1 MESNSSHGVPGPSR
15 KSLLNKYAFAAAL
28 LASTTSTL
36 LGYDIGVMSGAI
48 IFIKEKIQISTI
60 QVEILVGSLNVC
72 SLIGSLLA
80 GKTSDLIGRR
90 FTIVLAAATFFIGAV
105 LMGFAP
111 SYAFLM
117 AGRVIAGIGVG
128 YSLMIAPVYTTELS
142 PATTRGFLSSL
153 PELFITIGILFG
165 YLSNYFLAGLPNH
178 INWRI
183 MLGLAGVPAIAIGFG
198 VLLMP
203 ESPRWLVMKGR
214 YDEANKILLK
224 TSDTKEEAELRLQEM
239 KTAAS
244 NFGSE
249 NSSQFSGKGVWK
261 ELLLRPSR
269 SLRRILIAAIGINF
283 FMQASGN
290 DAVVY
295 YSPQVFKAAGIHNKR
310 HLFGI
315 TVIMGLSKTF
325 FVLVS
330 ALFLDRIGRRPLLFI
345 GTLGLVASLVGLGL
359 GSKFLV
365 ENDPKPTWATVLSII
380 AVCADFSFFSIGLG
394 PITWVYSSEIFPM
407 KYRAQGSSIAVSV
420 NRVVSGAV
428 AMTFLTIADKIT
440 FAGVFFVLAGIM
452 TLATIFFYFFLP
464 ETKGKTLEEI
474 EALFEDK
481 PDNDGDKF
489 F

>member
-1 MESNSSHGVPGPSR
+1 MDSLENKSSHEVPGPR
-15 KSLLNKYAFAAAL
+15 KSRLNKYAFAAAL
-28 LASTTSTL
+28 LASTTSIL

-48 IFIKEKIQISTI
+48 IFIKENIHISTI

-80 GKTSDLIGRR
+80 GETSDLIGRR

-117 AGRVIAGIGVG
+117 AGRVIAGIGIG
-128 YSLMIAPVYTTELS
+128 YSLMIGPVYTTELS
-142 PATTRGFLSSL
+142 PATSRGFLSSL

-165 YLSNYFLAGLPNH
+165 YLSNYFLAGLPDH

-183 MLGLAGVPAIAIGFG
+183 MLGLAGLPAIGIGFG
-198 VLLMP
+198 VLVMP

-214 YDEANKILLK
+214 YDEAKKIMLK
-224 TSDTKEEAELRLQEM
+224 TSDTTDEAELRLEEM
-239 KTAAS
+239 KNAAS
-244 NFGSE
+244 YLGSE
-249 NSSQFSGKGVWK
+249 NSNQFSGKGVWK
-261 ELLLRPSR
+261 ELFLRPSR
-269 SLRRILIAAIGINF
+269 PLLRILIAAVGINF

-290 DAVVY
+290 DAVIY
-295 YSPQVFKAAGIHNKR
+295 YSPEVFKAAGIQNKR

-315 TVIMGLSKTF
+315 TVIMGLCKTF

-330 ALFLDRIGRRPLLFI
+330 ALFLDRFGRRPLLLT
-345 GTLGLVASLVGLGL
+345 GTVGMVASLVGLGL
-359 GSKFLV
+359 GSNFLV
-365 ENDPKPTWATVLSII
+365 ENDPKPTWAIVLCII
-380 AVCADFSFFSIGLG
+380 AVCADLSFFSIGLG
-394 PITWVYSSEIFPM
+394 PITWVYTSEIFPM
-407 KYRAQGSSIAVSV
+407 KYRAQGTSIAVSV

-428 AMTFLTIADKIT
+428 AMTFLTIAHKIT
-440 FAGVFFVLAGIM
+440 FAGVFFSLAGIM
-452 TLATIFFYFFLP
+452 TLATIFFYFLLP

-481 PDNDGDKF
+481 PDNCN
-489 F
+489 